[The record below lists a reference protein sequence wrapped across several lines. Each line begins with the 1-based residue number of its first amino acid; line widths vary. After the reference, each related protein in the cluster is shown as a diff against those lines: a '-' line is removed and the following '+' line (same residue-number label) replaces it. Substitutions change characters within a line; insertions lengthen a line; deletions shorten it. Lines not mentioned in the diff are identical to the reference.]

1 MSVFDLDQKSMNRI
15 PVVESP
21 NKCSTCVLG
30 KFCLP
35 VGLSPEDADHV
46 DSIITERIRIKKGET
61 LYRQND
67 VLNAVFGVRVGSLKT
82 QIVFPDGREQVTGFH
97 LPGEI
102 LGLGG
107 IGEQRHHA
115 NAVALED
122 SEVCVIH
129 MTQLEDLSRQLPSLQ
144 HQFHRIMSQEINQ
157 YRQHLLSLGS
167 MRAEERLANFL
178 LNLSSRFAAR
188 GYSST
193 EFNLRMSR
201 EEIGSYLGMQ
211 IETVSRLLSRFT
223 EGGLIQIKLRN
234 VKLVDIAGL
243 AQVAGHS
250 SVADASHYHCEHH

>member
-1 MSVFDLDQKSMNRI
+1 MNRI
-15 PVVESP
+15 PAAEVP

-35 VGLSPEDADHV
+35 LGLNAEDADQI
-46 DSIITERIRIKKGET
+46 DTIITERVRLKKGET

-67 VLNAVFGVRVGSLKT
+67 PLNAVYGVRVGTLKT
-82 QIVFPDGREQVTGFH
+82 LVVFQDGREQVTGFH

-107 IGEQRHHA
+107 IGEHHHHA
-115 NAVALED
+115 NACALED
-122 SEVCVIH
+122 SEVCVIQLS
-129 MTQLEDLSRQLPSLQ
+129 QLEDLARQLPSLQ
-144 HQFHRIMSQEINQ
+144 HQLHRIMSKEINQ
-157 YRQHLLSLGS
+157 YRLHLLALGS

-188 GYSST
+188 GYSAS

-223 EGGLIQIKLRN
+223 EGGLLQIKLRN
-234 VKLVDIAGL
+234 IRIIDMDGLARIAGHT
-243 AQVAGHS
+243 APAEAIQPAS
-250 SVADASHYHCEHH
+250 SHLY